1 MSRLYL
7 ITGFLGSGKSTFLK
21 NFIGLFPGKKMQL
34 IINEFGRV
42 GVDGTLLEELG
53 IGMEEITGGS
63 VFCSCRLDQFEE
75 ALTTFVEPDT
85 DVVLVEASGLSD
97 PTGVRRL
104 FADKNRFPNI
114 EYAGAVCLV
123 DAVRFPKVYAKSR
136 ACLRQVSASDIA
148 LINKTDLASK
158 EQLEDTRELV
168 RGHRPDMPI
177 LQTTYGQIDSSLL
190 ELLQKQQEAGS
201 GADRDMP
208 LIADITTIKMSV
220 RISPQITVYHL
231 RKFIEMFSE
240 TTFRVKGFVRTDEG
254 MMLVS
259 CTGNV
264 VSVTPWERPVP
275 AHLEGVLTVL
285 SGAGMPVRKR
295 VREAAAW
302 YPDEIGEITLG

>member
-21 NFIGLFPGKKMQL
+21 NFIGLFPETKMQL
-34 IINEFGRV
+34 IINEFGRE
-42 GVDGTLLEELG
+42 GIDGMLMEELD

-63 VFCSCRLDQFEE
+63 VFCSCRFDQFEQ
-75 ALTTFVEPDT
+75 ALTTFVQPDT

-104 FADKNRFPNI
+104 FADQTRFPDI

-123 DAVRFPKVYAKSR
+123 DAVRFPKAYAKSR
-136 ACLRQVSASDIA
+136 ACLRQISASDVA
-148 LINKTDLASK
+148 LINKTDLASPD
-158 EQLEDTRELV
+158 QLKNTRELI
-168 RGHRPDMPI
+168 GAHRPDMPV
-177 LQTTYGQIDSSLL
+177 LETAFGRVDSSILDLL
-190 ELLQKQQEAGS
+190 DRQRAAGS
-201 GADRDMP
+201 GAEQDMP
-208 LIADITTIKMSV
+208 LIADISTV
-220 RISPQITVYHL
+220 RLTVRASPQITVYHL

-240 TTFRVKGFVRTDEG
+240 TTFRVKGFVRTKEG

-275 AHLEGVLTVL
+275 ARLEGILTVL
-285 SGAGMPVRKR
+285 SGSGMPVRKR
-295 VREAAAW
+295 LREAAAW
-302 YPDEIGEITLG
+302 YPDEIGEIAQG